1 MRPMAL
7 SPVFAFGGAGRDFNP
22 LRTHAYICFHRF
34 GGKVKI
40 CTIEGCRFCM
50 YKALRDA
57 RGFRTAYEH
66 RSCLFESLLSCF
78 WMYWNLF
85 HRTFFRFSTTL
96 SRCGCNISRW
106 GACGR
111 IFMHIQLIFMHFI
124 LMVLLCAPGG
134 TLRVRTIESAGCLGG
149 RLPPCRFVAMCS
161 RGCDNMLDVL
171 SHSEGRG
178 RLWTHLSHVV
188 RSYLR

>member
-1 MRPMAL
+1 MGPAKVTKRIWAVGPGVL
-7 SPVFAFGGAGRDFNP
+7 LPVFAFGGAGRDFNP

-50 YKALRDA
+50 YKALRGA

-111 IFMHIQLIFMHFI
+111 IFMHFI
-124 LMVLLCAPGG
+124 LMVPPCAPGG
-134 TLRVRTIESAGCLGG
+134 AGADDRVRGLFG
-149 RLPPCRFVAMCS
+149 RKIAAVPVCCHVQS
-161 RGCDNMLDVL
+161 RV
-171 SHSEGRG
+171 
-178 RLWTHLSHVV
+178 
-188 RSYLR
+188 

>member
-1 MRPMAL
+1 MRFSLLAGWPLTEPAEAIKRIRAVGPGVPL
-7 SPVFAFGGAGRDFNP
+7 PVFAFGGAGRDFSP

-50 YKALRDA
+50 YKALRGA

-111 IFMHIQLIFMHFI
+111 IFMHTQLIFMHFI
-124 LMVLLCAPGG
+124 LMVPLWEHWAVRCGLDD
-134 TLRVRTIESAGCLGG
+134 RVRGLFG
-149 RLPPCRFVAMCS
+149 RKIAAVPVCCHVQS
-161 RGCDNMLDVL
+161 RV
-171 SHSEGRG
+171 
-178 RLWTHLSHVV
+178 
-188 RSYLR
+188 

>member
-1 MRPMAL
+1 MGPAKVTKRIWAVGPGVL
-7 SPVFAFGGAGRDFNP
+7 LPVFAFGGAGRDFNP

-50 YKALRDA
+50 YKALRGA

-85 HRTFFRFSTTL
+85 HRTFLGFPPLRVVVDAIFPDGERVGVFLCIYSL
-96 SRCGCNISRW
+96 SLCILSLWCRCGSTGRCVAGADDR
-106 GACGR
+106 ACGLFGRR
-111 IFMHIQLIFMHFI
+111 I
-124 LMVLLCAPGG
+124 G
-134 TLRVRTIESAGCLGG
+134 TVPVRCHVQSRV
-149 RLPPCRFVAMCS
+149 
-161 RGCDNMLDVL
+161 
-171 SHSEGRG
+171 
-178 RLWTHLSHVV
+178 
-188 RSYLR
+188 